1 MNHRSWGN
9 TGSGPLRA
17 LLISILLLLAGC
29 AGAPSVTVDAAEAQQ
44 QFSGKSV
51 AQALEETE
59 AAMTRARQM
68 ELAFYSPGFFAQASK
83 ALEEARFLVL
93 APKQPGPDGQ
103 APEAEIFAKLLLTN
117 KALEQATAIRAE
129 VQTRLQDILSVR
141 DSLLAKGIDRSAAAD
156 YNDLMNGLSDLFRR
170 LEKNEQDG
178 FARAQA
184 VTLRQ
189 FQRLESQSVK
199 AVQLEEGIS
208 ILQKAE
214 AIGAGG
220 AAPRSHQKTRQALK
234 QAQATIERD
243 PNDQVAIQTA
253 VERFVFEARHLLHAT
268 EEVKELRVL
277 NHAAMENILLA
288 AESHLLAIS
297 DALQQPDLRQHSL
310 RDQTALITSAVEKL
324 IAAKTPEKQTRPR
337 PVNKNELEAAQLRLA
352 QLQAQ
357 LSELQTQ
364 NVQLQRAEKPLQKRI
379 DALERVV
386 IKLNAERAALELEL
400 AKATPPAE
408 GVEITPIVRP

>member
-1 MNHRSWGN
+1 MNHRSLGN
-9 TGSGPLRA
+9 TGPSP
-17 LLISILLLLAGC
+17 LLILLTSVLWLAGC
-29 AGAPSVTVDAAEAQQ
+29 AGAPSVTVGTAEAQQ
-44 QFSGKSV
+44 QFSGKTV
-51 AQALEETE
+51 TQALEETE
-59 AAMTRARQM
+59 AAMTSARQA
-68 ELAFYSPGFFAQASK
+68 ELGFYSPGFFAQAVR
-83 ALEEARFLVL
+83 ALDEARFLIL
-93 APKQPGPDGQ
+93 APKQPGPEGQ
-103 APEAEIFAKLLLTN
+103 APEAEIFAKLLLAN
-117 KALEQATAIRAE
+117 KALAQATAIRAE
-129 VQTRLQDILSVR
+129 AQKSLQAILRVR

-156 YNDLMNGLSDLFRR
+156 YSDLMDGLSALFRR
-170 LEKNEQDG
+170 LERNDRDG

-208 ILQKAE
+208 LLEKAE

-220 AAPRSHQKTRQALK
+220 AAPRSHQKTRQALQ

-243 PNDQVAIQTA
+243 PNDQVAIQAA

-288 AESHLLAIS
+288 AESHLQAIS

-310 RDQTALITSAVEKL
+310 REQTALITAAVEKL
-324 IAAKTPEKQTRPR
+324 VTAKTPEKQMRPR

-357 LSELQTQ
+357 LSELQAQ
-364 NVQLQRAEKPLQKRI
+364 NVQLRRDARPLQKRI
-379 DALERVV
+379 DTLERMV
-386 IKLNAERAALELEL
+386 IKLNDEKATLELEL
-400 AKATPPAE
+400 AKVMPPVE

>member
-1 MNHRSWGN
+1 MNHRSLGN
-9 TGSGPLRA
+9 TGPSP
-17 LLISILLLLAGC
+17 LLILLTSVLWLAGC
-29 AGAPSVTVDAAEAQQ
+29 AGAPSVTVGTAEVQQ
-44 QFSGKSV
+44 QFSGKTV
-51 AQALEETE
+51 TQALEETE
-59 AAMTRARQM
+59 AAMTSARQA
-68 ELAFYSPGFFAQASK
+68 ELAFYSPGFFAQAVR
-83 ALEEARFLVL
+83 ALDEARFLIL
-93 APKQPGPDGQ
+93 APKQPGPEGQ
-103 APEAEIFAKLLLTN
+103 APEAEIFAKLLLAN
-117 KALEQATAIRAE
+117 KALAQATAIRDEA
-129 VQTRLQDILSVR
+129 QKSLQAILRVR

-156 YNDLMNGLSDLFRR
+156 YSDLMDGLSDLFRR
-170 LEKNEQDG
+170 LERNDRDG

-208 ILQKAE
+208 LLEKAE

-220 AAPRSHQKTRQALK
+220 AAPRSHQKTRQALQ

-243 PNDQVAIQTA
+243 PNDQVAIQAA

-310 RDQTALITSAVEKL
+310 REQTALITAAVEKL
-324 IAAKTPEKQTRPR
+324 VAAKTPEKQMRPR

-357 LSELQTQ
+357 LSELQAQ
-364 NVQLQRAEKPLQKRI
+364 NVQLRRDARPLQKRI
-379 DALERVV
+379 DTLERMV
-386 IKLNAERAALELEL
+386 IKLNDEKATLELEL
-400 AKATPPAE
+400 AKVMPPVE